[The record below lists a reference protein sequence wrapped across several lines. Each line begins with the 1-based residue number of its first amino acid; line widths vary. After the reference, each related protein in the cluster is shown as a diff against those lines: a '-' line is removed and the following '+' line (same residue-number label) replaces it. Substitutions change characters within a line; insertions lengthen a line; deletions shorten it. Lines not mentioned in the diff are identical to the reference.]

1 MSGQP
6 PIFGPATPRRERLLA
21 LGQDGPMEHNPD
33 APWYGRLHW
42 QVLTAMVV
50 GALFGF
56 VGGEEMADRV
66 GWIGDLFM
74 KLLRMVIVP
83 LVLTSII
90 SGVASV
96 GGGRSLGRLF
106 SKTMGYYVLSSFL
119 AAFVGLLM
127 VNLIRPGVGANLTG
141 TDQQAL
147 PELSTPES
155 PIQLLLDIVPQNVVQ
170 AAATA
175 DMLALIFFCIVFGA
189 ALSTLPDKS
198 RRPLV
203 EFFDA
208 LFHVMMTLTS
218 GIIKFLPIG
227 VFALITRMIGT
238 TGFDA
243 FRPLAMYALTIF
255 SGVTIHFFV
264 SLPILLI
271 LLGRISPRIHFANMR
286 EPLLIAFSTS
296 SSGATLPV
304 TMNVVEEKVGVSN
317 KIASFVLPMGA
328 TINMDGTAVFE
339 CAGAL
344 FIAQAMG
351 FDLTIM
357 QQGIVVLTA
366 LLASIGAAAVPSA
379 GLVVIFI
386 VLGAIGLEG
395 PDVNVIVGSMLA
407 IDRPLDMYRTAA
419 NVFSDSCGAAI
430 IARSEGET
438 GVDTEVR

>member
-1 MSGQP
+1 
-6 PIFGPATPRRERLLA
+6 
-21 LGQDGPMEHNPD
+21 MEHNPD

-42 QVLTAMVV
+42 QVLIAMVV
-50 GALFGF
+50 GALVGF
-56 VGGEEMADRV
+56 VFGEPAADRV

-74 KLLRMVIVP
+74 KLLRMIIVP

-96 GGGRSLGRLF
+96 GGGRALGRLF
-106 SKTMGYYVLSSFL
+106 RKTMGYYVLSSFL
-119 AAFVGLLM
+119 AALVGLLM
-127 VNLIRPGVGANLTG
+127 VNLIRPGVGANLTVA
-141 TDQQAL
+141 DQETV
-147 PELSTPES
+147 PELATPDS
-155 PIQLLLDIVPQNVVQ
+155 MVQLLLDIVPQNVIE

-175 DMLALIFFCIVFGA
+175 DMLALIFFCIVFGV
-189 ALSTLPDKS
+189 ALSALPDKA
-198 RRPLV
+198 REPLV
-203 EFFDA
+203 QFFDA
-208 LFHVMMTLTS
+208 LFQVMMNLTS

-227 VFALITRMIGT
+227 VFALITRMVGT

-264 SLPILLI
+264 TLPILLI
-271 LLGRISPRIHFANMR
+271 VLARISPRIHFANMS

-304 TMNVVEEKVGVSN
+304 TMKVVEEKVGVSN

-328 TINMDGTAVFE
+328 TVNMDGTAVFE
-339 CAGAL
+339 CAGVL
-344 FIAQAMG
+344 FIAQVMG
-351 FDLTIM
+351 VDLSIM
-357 QQGIVVLTA
+357 EQGIVVLTA

-386 VLGAIGLEG
+386 VLEAIGLEG
-395 PDVNVIVGSMLA
+395 PDVNMIVGLMLA
-407 IDRPLDMYRTAA
+407 VDRPLDMYRTAV